1 MTYSFEEFRIG
12 HLVRTAAVWT
22 RLSELGTTEE
32 SLVNFDFSFSAPSKA
47 AVEALKETL
56 STYPIEVQ
64 SRGFLKKRYTVTGST
79 GAIAWNEAQ
88 LLKWV
93 DYLIQAGQDANCKFE
108 GCGAN
113 AP

>member
-1 MTYSFEEFRIG
+1 MTDSAEEFRMG
-12 HLVRTAAVWT
+12 HLVRTAAVWK
-22 RLSELGTTEE
+22 RLVELGTTEE
-32 SLVNFDFSFSAPSKA
+32 SLINFDFSFSAPNMA

-64 SRGFLKKRYTVTGST
+64 SQGFLKKRYTLTGST
-79 GAIAWNEAQ
+79 GVIAWNEAQ

-93 DYLIQAGQDANCKFE
+93 DYLIQAAQDAKCKFE